1 MSRHFSMRVV
11 LAAALALI
19 AIFAPAASAA
29 PVPSPAWSLQATAAP
44 SYFVPGDASG
54 GALYDVFLTNSGA
67 VPSDGSPIT
76 IVDTLP
82 AGLGVKK
89 VEVTTERQR
98 FNDLNGLGEICDT
111 QTAAGV
117 ATVTCELTEAPTPGV
132 SAPTKPALVDPGEQ
146 VLVKIR
152 LTVPDGEAVVP
163 LTNQVAVQG
172 GGAEAASAESDNR
185 IDPAC
190 KDTRECTPAGFQTFR
205 SNLTGADGKAATGAA
220 SHPFQ
225 FTSAFAVNLNLAPA
239 GSMLPY
245 VPARGDLKRIEVT
258 LPPGLIANP
267 TVTALCTARQFNAT
281 HGTDVGSLSVFPNE
295 CPDASAVG
303 VALLQQ
309 IEGKGEIWSHA
320 PIYSLVPPPGMPAQF
335 GFQPTFGLP
344 VFIDTALVRGPEGFT
359 VRAFLR
365 NITEAKRVTSAQTIF
380 WGTPADPS
388 HDPLRGHCA
397 LLGGNCPANLPV
409 VQPSFRLPSSC
420 ENPLTT
426 TMSFTTWAQPPTGAS
441 ASASEPAPVA
451 CEQPDFSPSIESKP
465 STNVTD
471 SPSGLDF
478 TLHLPQK
485 ANEDPEG
492 LSEADLRDAT
502 VTLPQ
507 GLVLNP
513 AAADGRAAC
522 TPAQVGLTSG
532 VGGSPILFD
541 QASAACPDASKVGRI
556 EVDTPLLAHPINGSV
571 YLASQTQNPFNSL
584 LAIYIALEDPAAGIT
599 IKLAGKVTPDPITG
613 QLTTS
618 FPENP
623 QVPFEDLR
631 FEFFEGARAPL
642 RTPPTCGPHT
652 TNTSLVPW
660 SAPAGA
666 TAFPSDSFTLAQ
678 APGGACASS
687 AAQLPNTPFFEAGT
701 TDPLAASYSPVVL
714 RLKREDGSQE
724 IAGLHLTLPQGLTG
738 KLAGIA
744 ECSEAA
750 LAQAKARELPGQGAV
765 EKASPSCPASSR
777 IGTVTV
783 GAGAGPAPFHTQ
795 GEAYLAGPYKG
806 APLSM
811 AIITPAVAG
820 PFDLG
825 AVVVRAALRVDPESA
840 RITAA
845 SDPIPQII
853 QGIPL
858 DVRSIA
864 VKLDRPGFTLNP
876 TSCEAMAIS
885 GEAISVSGQVAPLNN
900 RFQVGGCSNLGFKP
914 KLAFKLKGE
923 TKRGGFP
930 ALTATLTYPKAG
942 AYSNIARA
950 QVALPHSE
958 FLAQAHIR
966 TICTRVQF
974 AANSCP
980 KGSIYG
986 KARAITPLLDKPL
999 EGPVYLRS
1007 SSNPLPDL
1015 VADLNGQ
1022 IHVAL
1027 VGRVDS
1033 VNGGIRN
1040 SFEAVPDAPV
1050 SKFTLSLPA
1059 GKKGLL
1065 ENSTDICRGKHEAKA
1080 TFTAHNGK
1088 VLVLK
1093 PELEAKCK
1101 AKSRK
1106 GSKARRSNSRRP

>member
-1 MSRHFSMRVV
+1 MSRNVSMRVV
-11 LAAALALI
+11 LSAALALA

-29 PVPSPAWSLQATAAP
+29 PTSPPAWSLMATSAP
-44 SYFVPGDASG
+44 SYFKPGDTSG
-54 GALYDVFLTNSGA
+54 AAVYEVLLTNSGA
-67 VPSDGSPIT
+67 APSDGSPIT

-82 AGLGVKK
+82 IGLGVKN

-98 FNDLNGLGEICDT
+98 FNDLNEVGEICDT
-111 QTAAGV
+111 QTAEGA

-132 SAPTKPALVDPGEQ
+132 FAPTKPALANPGEQ

-152 LTVPDGEAVVP
+152 VTVPDGEAVVP
-163 LTNQVAVQG
+163 LTNQVEVQG
-172 GGAEAASAESDNR
+172 GGAEAASAESQNR

-190 KDTRECTPAGFQTFR
+190 KETRECAPAGFQTFQ
-205 SNLTGADGKAATGAA
+205 STLTGADGKATSGAA

-225 FTSAFAVNLNLAPA
+225 FTTALAVNLNPAPA
-239 GSMLPY
+239 GSALPY
-245 VPARGDLKRIEVT
+245 VPARGDLKRIDVT

-267 TVTALCTARQFNAT
+267 TATALCTARQFNTTHAT
-281 HGTDVGSLSVFPNE
+281 NVGVRTVTPNE

-303 VALLQQ
+303 VALIQQ
-309 IEGKGEIWSHA
+309 LEGKGEIWGHD

-335 GFQPTFGLP
+335 GFQPVFGLP
-344 VFIDTALVRGPEGFT
+344 VYIDTALVRGPEGFT
-359 VRAFLR
+359 VRASLR

-388 HDPLRGHCA
+388 HDPLRGNCA
-397 LLGGNCPANLPV
+397 FLGGNCPANLPV
-409 VQPSFRLPSSC
+409 VQPSVRLPSSC
-420 ENPLTT
+420 ENPLLTT
-426 TMSFTTWAQPPTGAS
+426 ISFTTWAQPPTGAS
-441 ASASEPAPVA
+441 ASAGEPAPLA

-471 SPSGLDF
+471 SPAGLDF

-492 LSEADLRDAT
+492 LSEADLKDAT
-502 VTLPQ
+502 VTLPP

-513 AAADGRAAC
+513 AAADGRTAC
-522 TPAQVGLTSG
+522 SPAQIGLTST
-532 VGGSPILFD
+532 VGQAPIVFD
-541 QASAACPDASKVGRI
+541 EALPSCPDASKVGRV
-556 EVDTPLLAHPINGSV
+556 EVDTPLLDHPIPGSV
-571 YLASQTQNPFNSL
+571 YLASQSQNPFGSL
-584 LAIYIALEDPAAGIT
+584 LAIYIALEDPVAGIN
-599 IKLAGKVTPDPITG
+599 IKLAGKVTPDSTTG
-613 QLTTS
+613 QLTTT
-618 FPENP
+618 FPDNP

-642 RTPPTCGPHT
+642 RTPQTCGPHT
-652 TNTSLVPW
+652 TNTTMVPW
-660 SAPAGA
+660 SSPAGA

-678 APGGACASS
+678 APGGACAGS
-687 AAQLPNTPFFEAGT
+687 ASQLPNAPFFEAGT
-701 TDPLAASYSPVVL
+701 ADPLAAAYSPFVL

-724 IAGLHLTLPQGLTG
+724 LGGLNLALPQGLTG

-744 ECSEAA
+744 ECSEAG
-750 LAQAKARELPGQGAV
+750 LAQARAREVPGQGTV
-765 EKASPSCPASSR
+765 ENASPSCPDSSR

-783 GAGAGPAPFHTQ
+783 GAGAGPSPFHTQ
-795 GEAYLAGPYKG
+795 GNAYLGGPYKG

-825 AVVVRAALRVDPESA
+825 AVLVRAALRVDPETA
-840 RITAA
+840 RITAV
-845 SDPIPQII
+845 SDPLPTII

-885 GEAISVSGQVAPLNN
+885 GEAISVLGQVANLTN
-900 RFQVGGCSNLGFKP
+900 RFQVGGCQNLGFKP
-914 KLAFKLKGE
+914 KLAFRLKGD

-958 FLAQAHIR
+958 FLAQSHIR

-974 AANSCP
+974 AANTCP

-986 KARAITPLLDKPL
+986 KAKAITPLLDKPL
-999 EGPVYLRS
+999 EGSVYLRS

-1033 VNGGIRN
+1033 INGGIRN

-1065 ENSTDICRGKHEAKA
+1065 ENSTNICRGKHRAKA
-1080 TFTAHNGK
+1080 TFTAHNGR
-1088 VLVLK
+1088 VLILK
-1093 PELEAKCK
+1093 PELQAQCK
-1101 AKSRK
+1101 GKAGKGRK
-1106 GSKARRSNSRRP
+1106 GRGRR